1 MSSWLAEM
9 SSQRIASVIAWSV
22 GLLLALVLG
31 MVGAARLKRRLRQ
44 DDFQPAAASGF
55 TLSDLRQ
62 MHRAGQ
68 LTDAEFERAKEK
80 VLAAAQ
86 KAAARAAPPPGV
98 TPEKDSVE
106 AIRLRRLAR
115 EAQGNSGQ
123 DAAGDDVDDPPPPPP
138 RA

>member
-1 MSSWLAEM
+1 MNSWLAQTT
-9 SSQRIASVIAWSV
+9 SVSIAGVVAWSV
-22 GLLLALVLG
+22 GLLVALVLG
-31 MVGAARLKRRLRQ
+31 MMGAARLKRRLRQ

-80 VLAAAQ
+80 VVAAAK

-98 TPEKDSVE
+98 APEKDSAE

-115 EAQGNSGQ
+115 EARGETGE
-123 DAAGDDVDDPPPPPP
+123 DVGDEGDEPETP
-138 RA
+138 RS